1 MRASK
6 LFRER
11 WRFPPN
17 SQRDQRIFL
26 ILPPAECSLR
36 MAMGIE
42 ANLHPRHQAAVPA
55 TATPSHDD
63 WSENERPG
71 LSKAE
76 TSPFKDRRKKR
87 TRCAKVADTC
97 PCCSSPILTRVAH
110 RLESIQI
117 PTRRIV
123 CCKQLIEKYGG
134 STLHNGQ
141 QTGGEEP
148 SESASSLPEYL
159 PLISGLTP
167 VISGAAPA
175 ADTVRILSI
184 KPPRYI
190 FYSLSGFL
198 CDIVQ
203 LVIDLA
209 VHFLFNV
216 RDPPTCWLIG
226 FGLSIVVR
234 HSSHRYLTF
243 GAYVGGYW
251 RSLGRMYGG
260 YSISIALSTAFNMIM
275 ARMGVPHYVAFVFT
289 LLWTG
294 IINYF
299 TLKRLWSF
307 GGSAG
312 VGAKDAKLEKQDS
325 SV

>member
-1 MRASK
+1 MH
-6 LFRER
+6 
-11 WRFPPN
+11 N
-17 SQRDQRIFL
+17 SQQ
-26 ILPPAECSLR
+26 CS
-36 MAMGIE
+36 
-42 ANLHPRHQAAVPA
+42 
-55 TATPSHDD
+55 
-63 WSENERPG
+63 
-71 LSKAE
+71 
-76 TSPFKDRRKKR
+76 
-87 TRCAKVADTC
+87 
-97 PCCSSPILTRVAH
+97 
-110 RLESIQI
+110 
-117 PTRRIV
+117 
-123 CCKQLIEKYGG
+123 
-134 STLHNGQ
+134 
-141 QTGGEEP
+141 GEEP

-159 PLISGLTP
+159 HVPLISGLTP

-260 YSISIALSTAFNMIM
+260 YSISIALSTAFNVVM

-294 IINYF
+294 IVNYF
-299 TLKRLWSF
+299 ILKRLWSF
-307 GGSAG
+307 GGNG
-312 VGAKDAKLEKQDS
+312 GGAKDAKLEKQDS